1 MIVFEYKYECKL
13 GLSIN
18 SCVFVGELVTLDN
31 YKIRCEERKGG
42 YGVKIRKGEVLDC
55 YSSAKEFKCLASYS
69 NSPRN
74 ARTLN
79 GEILRANCRICICS
93 RTNSVSLKVVAK
105 IVHSGSE
112 LLWYYGTSYCL

>member
-55 YSSAKEFKCLASYS
+55 YS
-69 NSPRN
+69 
-74 ARTLN
+74 
-79 GEILRANCRICICS
+79 
-93 RTNSVSLKVVAK
+93 
-105 IVHSGSE
+105 
-112 LLWYYGTSYCL
+112 

>member
-31 YKIRCEERKGG
+31 YKIRCEE
-42 YGVKIRKGEVLDC
+42 RKGEVLDC

>member
-1 MIVFEYKYECKL
+1 MIVFEYKCECKL

-42 YGVKIRKGEVLDC
+42 YGVKIRKGKVLDC
-55 YSSAKEFKCLASYS
+55 YSSAKEFNCLASYS

-74 ARTLN
+74 VGTLN

-93 RTNSVSLKVVAK
+93 RYL
-105 IVHSGSE
+105 
-112 LLWYYGTSYCL
+112 